1 MLKSRYIQTPP
12 THHSM
17 TPNSQNK
24 RKGRKQKGGKDRRK
38 YIAKAVTYIAYENV
52 RKKQEERD
60 IYCLHK

>member
-1 MLKSRYIQTPP
+1 
-12 THHSM
+12 M

>member
-1 MLKSRYIQTPP
+1 
-12 THHSM
+12 M

-52 RKKQEERD
+52 RNRKKG
-60 IYCLHK
+60 IYTAYTNDTDSE